1 MQCSLLLHSLL
12 LMQLYLKELVYDAFS
27 EMDKWYFFFFL
38 GIIFLK
44 EILSFWVRAAL
55 QKRDNTC
62 GLILSIL
69 ISLYHFY
76 LFRFCLDSA
85 RQTRQ
90 RLSINWSNFSLKK
103 TTFAA
108 HWNDTIWGGNP
119 AGINERQLHLSVL
132 LCWELIWSWAS
143 AALPCPQCCVDLHWT
158 LWPDNSCGL
167 KNCHFL
173 PEFVSLCACS
183 LWVRLTWL

>member
-1 MQCSLLLHSLL
+1 MV
-12 LMQLYLKELVYDAFS
+12 LKVTGLWCIWL
-27 EMDKWYFFFFL
+27 MDKWFFFFL
-38 GIIFLK
+38 CMVLLIGFVFLNETLSKRGIKHAVWFEVSWFHFIP
-44 EILSFWVRAAL
+44 SF
-55 QKRDNTC
+55 
-62 GLILSIL
+62 
-69 ISLYHFY
+69 

-119 AGINERQLHLSVL
+119 AGINERQLHLPVL
-132 LCWELIWSWAS
+132 LCWELTWSWAS

-183 LWVRLTWL
+183 LWVRLTRL